1 MPIYAQLFTHTETGK
16 RDIDT
21 IPTEVF
27 PLAREL
33 TEERDG
39 EVRELYYGNV
49 GEYDGIAIVEFPD
62 EKSMEEWRLGFE
74 REGTHH
80 IESYRVFEAEEY
92 FEMIE
97 EATA

>member
-1 MPIYAQLFTHTETGK
+1 MPIYAQLFAHTETGK
-16 RDIDT
+16 REIDT

-33 TEERDG
+33 VEELDG
-39 EVRELYYGNV
+39 DVRELYYGNM
-49 GEYDGIAIVEFPD
+49 GEYDGIAIVELPD
-62 EKSMEEWRLGFE
+62 ETSVERWRLGLE

-92 FEMIE
+92 FDMIE
-97 EATA
+97 ETTG